1 MSKVKHRNKNNIN
14 SDPGIVITTTTN
26 LPGLKGIQVIVPQP
40 IVIKENSS
48 KPSKG

>member
-1 MSKVKHRNKNNIN
+1 MSKVKHRNKSNPK
-14 SDPGIVITTTTN
+14 SDAGIATTTTTN